1 MSKIMAIDIETGNYS
16 YEIGGWDKTHLFEP
30 VVVAT
35 WDGENA
41 HIFSKEDSVM
51 IAGAH
56 VHPLHPRE
64 LGEHLQKHIE
74 SGGKIIG
81 HNIRG
86 FDLPVLRDAL
96 DMHYAGVLMSK
107 AKEYLIDTSWTLR
120 SSAGHS
126 VSLDDVCKHT
136 LGRGKEIMH
145 SEDAPIAWREK
156 KFMEVMKY
164 CLADCQLN
172 FDLFKHGQRKG
183 VVKARDINSGILND
197 IEVRWKEELL

>member
-1 MSKIMAIDIETGNYS
+1 MSKIMALDIETANFS

-41 HIFSKEDSVM
+41 HIFSKEDTMM
-51 IAGAH
+51 IAGTE

-64 LGEHLQKHIE
+64 LGEHLKKHVDA
-74 SGGKIIG
+74 GGVIIG

-96 DMHYAGVLMSK
+96 DMHYAGVLMNK
-107 AKEYLIDTSWTLR
+107 ADECLIDTSWTLR

-156 KFMEVMKY
+156 KYIEVMKY
-164 CLADCQLN
+164 CLADCQMN
-172 FDLFKHGQRKG
+172 YDLFARGQREG
-183 VVKARDINSGILND
+183 VVKARDLVSGTIID
-197 IEVRWKEELL
+197 IEVLWKKE

>member
-1 MSKIMAIDIETGNYS
+1 MSKIMAIDIETANYS

-41 HIFSKEDSVM
+41 HIFSKADTVM
-51 IAGAH
+51 VADAE
-56 VHPLHPRE
+56 VHPLHPRK

-74 SGGKIIG
+74 AGGKIIG

-96 DMHYAGVLMSK
+96 DMHYAGVLI
-107 AKEYLIDTSWTLR
+107 KEADSHLIDTSWTLR
-120 SSAGHS
+120 SSAGQS

-145 SEDAPIAWREK
+145 SEDAPVAWRES
-156 KFMEVMKY
+156 KFLEVMKY
-164 CLADCQLN
+164 CLQDCQLN
-172 FDLFKHGQRKG
+172 YDLFKYGQREG
-183 VVKARDINSGILND
+183 VVKARHSVSGIITD
-197 IEVRWKEELL
+197 IEVLWKEE